1 MEELKLNAGELKTAQ
16 ALIDKSAPRT
26 TTLRKL
32 YGNAWTSKESPTDFG
47 TKFRAS
53 VATGELRDIEHVGKN
68 SANALLYSIK
78 GG

>member
-1 MEELKLNAGELKTAQ
+1 VEELKLNAGELKTAQ
-16 ALIDKSAPRT
+16 QLIDKSAPRT

-32 YGNAWTSKESPTDFG
+32 YGNAWTFMESPTDFG
-47 TKFRAS
+47 TRFRAS
-53 VATGELRDIEHVGKN
+53 VAAGELRDIGHVGKN